1 MRTTTTVLLIDG
13 SQEDRHYWAGQL
25 RGCSNDYQI
34 LEASDGETG
43 LAICLSQP
51 VDCVLLEICL
61 PDMSGFQVLNR
72 LIPRPYLPQRA
83 VIVLARL
90 LLPPMDRLA
99 RNGGAQAYFVKSD
112 ISGEDLDK
120 AIRGAVAALHKNRG
134 PTGDPER
141 LVGNED

>member
-1 MRTTTTVLLIDG
+1 MSTTTTVLLIDG

-25 RGCSNDYQI
+25 RTCSNDYQI

-43 LAICLSQP
+43 LAICRSHL

-61 PDMSGFQVLNR
+61 PDMSGFQVLDR
-72 LIPRPYLPQRA
+72 LIPRPYLPERA

-99 RNGGAQAYFVKSD
+99 RHGGAQAYLVKSD
-112 ISGEDLDK
+112 ISAEDLDK
-120 AIRGAVAALHKNRG
+120 AIQRAVAAIHKNRG
-134 PTGDPER
+134 PTGDADR
-141 LVGNED
+141 LIGNDE